1 MLIMT
6 AQELSAL
13 MREMF
18 ANMTPEERKR
28 GEELKAAMEKAGLF
42 RLMGDSE
49 E

>member
-1 MLIMT
+1 MT

-13 MREMF
+13 MREIF

-28 GEELKAAMEKAGLF
+28 GEDLKREMEESGVF

>member
-1 MLIMT
+1 MT

-13 MREMF
+13 MREIF
-18 ANMTPEERKR
+18 ANMTPEEKKKVEQL
-28 GEELKAAMEKAGLF
+28 GKEMEEAGLF